1 MMCKMSWDNTDELG
15 DHNCAIELASQLGN
29 VPKRIVYIRPRRGFL
44 QRLFRGFASSVV
56 DEISM
61 HLEDQLLRELRL
73 QVRT

>member
-1 MMCKMSWDNTDELG
+1 
-15 DHNCAIELASQLGN
+15 
-29 VPKRIVYIRPRRGFL
+29 VYIRPRRGFL

-61 HLEDQLLRELRL
+61 YLGDQILRELRL